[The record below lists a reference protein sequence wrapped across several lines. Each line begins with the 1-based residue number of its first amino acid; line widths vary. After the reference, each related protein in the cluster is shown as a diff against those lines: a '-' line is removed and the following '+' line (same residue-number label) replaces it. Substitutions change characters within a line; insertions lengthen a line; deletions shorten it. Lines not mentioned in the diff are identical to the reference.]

1 MTTIK
6 IALDWTPNINHIG
19 IFLAKEMGFY
29 QEEKIDVE
37 ILNPAD
43 DNYSL
48 TPGKKLEMGITDF
61 AIAPFE
67 TVISLN
73 NKINTV
79 NAIAVFAILKEDISS
94 IATLSSS
101 GLKGPKDL
109 DGKIYASYKARYED
123 QIVKEL
129 IKNDGGSGDI
139 KLIYPEKLGIWNTLL
154 QQKAD
159 ATWIFNNWEGI
170 EAASKNIS
178 LNKFQLADFNIP
190 YCYSPVII
198 TEKNNLNTN
207 RKEYEN
213 FIKATKKGYQFA
225 IQNKLQAVN
234 ILKEYVTEYDRNNI
248 DLEKSLNVTAPYFGN
263 ETDCGKMLT
272 ERVEKF
278 LQWLVKNDLEME
290 GILHQ
295 KLFTNELI
303 TQGNTE

>member
-19 IFLAKEMGFY
+19 IFVAKEMGFY
-29 QEEKIDVE
+29 QEEKIDVQ

-43 DNYSL
+43 DNYSF

-101 GLKGPKDL
+101 GLKRPKDL

-139 KLIYPEKLGIWNTLL
+139 KLIYPDKLGIWNTLL

-170 EAASKNIS
+170 EAASKNIA
-178 LNKFQLADFNIP
+178 LNKFQLTDFNIP

-198 TEKNNLNTN
+198 AEKNNLITR
-207 RKEYEN
+207 RKDYEH

-234 ILKEYVTEYDRNNI
+234 ILKEYITEYDRNNI
-248 DLEKSLNVTAPYFGN
+248 DLEKSLNVTAPYFGT
-263 ETDCGKMLT
+263 ETDCGKMLL

-278 LQWLVKNDLEME
+278 LQWLVKNNLEKE
-290 GILHQ
+290 EILSQ

-303 TQGNTE
+303 T